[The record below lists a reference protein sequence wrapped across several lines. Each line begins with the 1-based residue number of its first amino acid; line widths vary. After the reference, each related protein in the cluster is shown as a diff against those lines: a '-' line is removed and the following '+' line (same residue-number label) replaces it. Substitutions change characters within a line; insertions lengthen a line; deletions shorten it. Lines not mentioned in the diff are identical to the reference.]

1 MTTPTD
7 TLDIP
12 QAAELLGI
20 DAGAL
25 LDEIRQEAIRLETPT
40 ARD

>member
-7 TLDIP
+7 TLDIA
-12 QAAELLGI
+12 QTADLLGL
-20 DAGAL
+20 DADML

>member
-12 QAAELLGI
+12 QAAELLGL
-20 DAGAL
+20 DADDL
-25 LDEIRQEAIRLETPT
+25 LNDIRQEAIRAETPT